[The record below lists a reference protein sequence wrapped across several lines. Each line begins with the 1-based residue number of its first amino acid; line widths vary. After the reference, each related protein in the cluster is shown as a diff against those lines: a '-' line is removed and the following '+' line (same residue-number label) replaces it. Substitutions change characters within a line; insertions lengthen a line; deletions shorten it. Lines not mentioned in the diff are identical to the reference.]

1 MAYNHVNVT
10 VGTTPTAIATI
21 PAGNPYTAVVIQ
33 NNHSAALFVGD
44 STLTATTTGAT
55 SGLSVAAAGNL
66 TVWLHGNST
75 IYGIVATSATA
86 TGVVKAIY
94 STVV

>member
-10 VGTTPTAIATI
+10 VATTPTVILTI
-21 PAGNPYTAVVIQ
+21 PEGNPYTAVTIQ
-33 NNHSAALFVGD
+33 NNHSAAVFIGD
-44 STLTATTTGAT
+44 ATVTATTAGAT
-55 SGLSVAAAGNL
+55 SGFSIAAAGAV
-66 TVWLHGNST
+66 TVWLHSEST
-75 IYGIVATSATA
+75 LYGIATSTTA

>member
-10 VGTTPTAIATI
+10 VATTPTAIVTI
-21 PAGNPYTAVVIQ
+21 PEGNPYTAVNIQ
-33 NNHSAALFVGD
+33 NNHSAALFIGD
-44 STLTATTTGAT
+44 ATVTATTAGAT
-55 SGLSVAAAGNL
+55 SGFSIAAAGAV
-66 TVWLHGNST
+66 TVWLHSEST
-75 IYGIVATSATA
+75 LYGIVATSATA